1 MTAPTGLTLRAYD
14 VGFGDCFL
22 LSFKYGEKARHV
34 LVDFGSTRSPTGKPG
49 KGPYLERIAHQIAED
64 CDHKLT
70 AVVVTHRHKDHISGF
85 AITGNKGPGAIIRDL
100 APEIVIQPWTEDPK
114 LAPDARGPPKGLRGA
129 HLQRHLYLSSLTD
142 MNHFAGHVRRAA
154 KTLRGGDL
162 KAARDQLDFLGDDNE
177 LANRSAVVNLMTM
190 GKRKPQYLYSGA
202 PCSLDTLLPG
212 IRVHVLGPPTLDQ
225 DPRVASQTATQADEF
240 WHLRASFWARRGA
253 MARQGARAAKPLF
266 PSALLDGVPWDARWY
281 AWKAQR
287 ELADSLL
294 SIVRTLDDAMNNTS
308 LNLLIEVGRTCLLFP
323 GDAQWENWRYALEQP
338 KLRKLLARV
347 NVYKVGH
354 HGSLNAT
361 PKSMWKELANRG
373 GKSKPNRLLA
383 LLSTKEH
390 VHGSE
395 AAHTEVPRKV
405 LVDALEKDST
415 LLDTRHTAAGDL
427 RITHELSLD

>member
-1 MTAPTGLTLRAYD
+1 
-14 VGFGDCFL
+14 VG
-22 LSFKYGEKARHV
+22 
-34 LVDFGSTRSPTGKPG
+34 
-49 KGPYLERIAHQIAED
+49 
-64 CDHKLT
+64 
-70 AVVVTHRHKDHISGF
+70 
-85 AITGNKGPGAIIRDL
+85 
-100 APEIVIQPWTEDPK
+100 
-114 LAPDARGPPKGLRGA
+114 
-129 HLQRHLYLSSLTD
+129 
-142 MNHFAGHVRRAA
+142 
-154 KTLRGGDL
+154 
-162 KAARDQLDFLGDDNE
+162 
-177 LANRSAVVNLMTM
+177 
-190 GKRKPQYLYSGA
+190 
-202 PCSLDTLLPG
+202 
-212 IRVHVLGPPTLDQ
+212 
-225 DPRVASQTATQADEF
+225 
-240 WHLRASFWARRGA
+240 
-253 MARQGARAAKPLF
+253 RQ
-266 PSALLDGVPWDARWY
+266 LDGVPWDARWY

-415 LLDTRHTAAGDL
+415 LLDTRDTAAGDL